1 MKTKILLG
9 LTHPTTFK
17 NTVNNLIYQKFILV
31 LHMNNLTQ
39 TSQIQPKTSQMEYH
53 GIIQQQQ
60 HIQFNNNLI

>member
-1 MKTKILLG
+1 
-9 LTHPTTFK
+9 
-17 NTVNNLIYQKFILV
+17 
-31 LHMNNLTQ
+31 MNNLTQ